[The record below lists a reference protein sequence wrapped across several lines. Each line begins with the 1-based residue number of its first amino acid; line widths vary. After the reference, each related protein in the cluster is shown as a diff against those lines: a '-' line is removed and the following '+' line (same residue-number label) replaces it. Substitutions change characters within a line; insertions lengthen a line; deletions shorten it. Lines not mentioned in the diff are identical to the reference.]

1 QLVQTYKISSNQTM
15 IKVSRVTPYIPINIL
30 QIKFIELT
38 VYSSSL
44 IPLFFFHLNCRPAQI
59 AYARF
64 EEEIRKETQKISTA
78 DPNITGH
85 FFFICHFVVF
95 VLPYND

>member
-1 QLVQTYKISSNQTM
+1 M

-44 IPLFFFHLNCRPAQI
+44 IPLFFFHSFTLNCRPVQI

-64 EEEIRKETQKISTA
+64 EEEIRKETQFLS
-78 DPNITGH
+78 DSNITGH
-85 FFFICHFVVF
+85 FFFICHFCCF
-95 VLPYND
+95 RATLQRLINSCS